1 MQVGQET
8 LNGRLVLTPHGSL
21 LCAGPAEQFEAL
33 LQNVLADGHRHLIV
47 VLEDVPHVDSGG
59 VRALVRG
66 HLTAQRLGGSIALAS
81 IDRRVHRILTMM
93 RLDMVFPIF
102 DDGRGR
108 DCGGAARGR
117 RDVADSADRR
127 VRTIAACQDLAAL
140 RPRRT
145 FTASTPPHASAIRAP
160 AVTRRLQTAR

>member
-8 LNGRLVLTPHGSL
+8 RDGRLVLTPRRVAAVRRARRSSSR
-21 LCAGPAEQFEAL
+21 AL

-66 HLTAQRLGGSIALAS
+66 HLTAQRLGGTICLAS
-81 IDRRVHRILTMM
+81 VDRRVHRILTMM

-102 DDGRGR
+102 ETIE
-108 DCGGAARGR
+108 AA
-117 RDVADSADRR
+117 VAAE
-127 VRTIAACQDLAAL
+127 
-140 RPRRT
+140 
-145 FTASTPPHASAIRAP
+145 P
-160 AVTRRLQTAR
+160 AGT

>member
-1 MQVGQET
+1 MQVGRET
-8 LNGRLVLTPHGSL
+8 RGGRLVLTPQGSL

-33 LQNVLADGHRHLIV
+33 LQNVLAEGHRHLIV
-47 VLEDVPHVDSGG
+47 VLENVPHVDSGG

-102 DDGRGR
+102 ATVE
-108 DCGGAARGR
+108 AA
-117 RDVADSADRR
+117 
-127 VRTIAACQDLAAL
+127 IAAE
-140 RPRRT
+140 
-145 FTASTPPHASAIRAP
+145 P
-160 AVTRRLQTAR
+160 AGT